1 MDQNVCSWWVC
12 PPVNGLMS
20 NYKPIQVLSEAGGE
34 LFLDSEIPAEA
45 EAIMRGRSVLQVQL
59 YRAERTELWPQVKYA
74 IDTKAGEKAWLFY
87 PPQFQELTYRLMGW
101 GCESSTSAL
110 PPVRSEQG
118 VRDRELLAGAVM
130 EDSFVRAD
138 AKDPKFRRFFE
149 NLPQAKKGDI
159 NAMTEE
165 YESYAVYLERMVTT
179 SGMNRILTE
188 ELSTDALNQESI
200 VNETVNRIQ
209 ALFLDPKMRMNAY
222 ANKQIA
228 ATLKRLETVL
238 KIAFDIKASA
248 HRPVDK
254 MTEELH
260 RKWSRQMYLGVSSS
274 KLAKQYNLDED
285 HIKKSVERNR
295 KRRETS
301 RDQWLLRAAICRK
314 LKLWP

>member
-20 NYKPIQVLSEAGGE
+20 NYKPIQVPSEAGGE

-87 PPQFQELTYRLMGW
+87 PPEFQELTYRRMGW
-101 GCESSTSAL
+101 RCESSTSAL
-110 PPVRSEQG
+110 PPVRSEQD
-118 VRDRELLAGAVM
+118 VKDRELLADAVM

-149 NLPQAKKGDI
+149 NLPQAQKDEI
-159 NAMTEE
+159 NAMAQE
-165 YESYAVYLERMVTT
+165 YESYADYLERMVTT

-200 VNETVNRIQ
+200 LNETVNRIQ
-209 ALFLDPKMRMNAY
+209 ALFLDPKMRMNTY

-228 ATLKRLETVL
+228 ATVKRFEAVL
-238 KIAFDIKASA
+238 RIAFDVKAAA

-260 RKWSRQMYLGVSSS
+260 REWSKQMYLGVSFTELS
-274 KLAKQYNLDED
+274 KQYNFDED
-285 HIKKSVERNR
+285 RIKKSVKRHR

-301 RDQWLLRAAICRK
+301 GDQWLLRAAICRK
-314 LKLWP
+314 LNLWP